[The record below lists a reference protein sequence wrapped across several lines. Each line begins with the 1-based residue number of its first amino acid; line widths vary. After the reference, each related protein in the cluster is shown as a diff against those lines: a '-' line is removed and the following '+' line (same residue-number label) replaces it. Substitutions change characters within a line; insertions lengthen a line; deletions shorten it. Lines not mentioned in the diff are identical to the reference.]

1 MERETRS
8 ERIIKELRD
17 FNDDPQQAIRHM
29 TLYKGEVKKTEKYLY
44 ESDLQIKITSK
55 KEVRK
60 GKFVVRFEKKTEEEI
75 LLKEA
80 ILEGLKGLRGK

>member
-44 ESDLQIKITSK
+44 ESDLQI
-55 KEVRK
+55 
-60 GKFVVRFEKKTEEEI
+60 
-75 LLKEA
+75 
-80 ILEGLKGLRGK
+80 

>member
-17 FNDDPQQAIRHM
+17 FNDDPQQTIRHM

-60 GKFVVRFEKKTEEEI
+60 GKFVVRFEKKTEEEED
-75 LLKEA
+75 L
-80 ILEGLKGLRGK
+80 